1 MATRRKPTAERRDR
15 QAFEE
20 RRLHAAEL
28 FAQDV
33 HQAEVARTLG
43 VSRQTVSRWHQ
54 RWQAD
59 GTAGLQS
66 RGAPGRTPQLS
77 DAQLEQAEQALL
89 EGAKAHGFDTDLML
103 L

>member
-20 RRLHAAEL
+20 RRLNAAEL
-28 FAQDV
+28 FAQDI

-43 VSRQTVSRWHQ
+43 VSRQTVSRWHA

-59 GTAGLQS
+59 GAAGLHS
-66 RGAPGRTPQLS
+66 RGAPGRTPNCPMPNSSRLS
-77 DAQLEQAEQALL
+77 RPC
-89 EGAKAHGFDTDLML
+89 
-103 L
+103 